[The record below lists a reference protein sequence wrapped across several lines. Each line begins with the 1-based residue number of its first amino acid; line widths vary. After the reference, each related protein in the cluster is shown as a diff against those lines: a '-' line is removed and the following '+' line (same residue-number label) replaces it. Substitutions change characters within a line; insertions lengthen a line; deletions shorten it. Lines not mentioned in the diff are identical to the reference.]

1 MRSKTHFTRLYY
13 PSEVTTPATKPT
25 QARARA
31 RRVIRNYL
39 HHRDADVARE
49 VAAHVLPL
57 VHELADEPAL
67 RVIAECGG
75 GSTDHNRIWVT
86 VGANVERVRTGDVS
100 AIVALTR
107 HHYDL
112 HDREAVVDRVRCLVV
127 RDGPVV

>member
-13 PSEVTTPATKPT
+13 PSEVTTPATKPA

-31 RRVIRNYL
+31 RRGTTNHL

-49 VAAHVLPL
+49 VAAHVLLL

-67 RVIAECGG
+67 RVIAECGV
-75 GSTDHNRIWVT
+75 STDHNRIWVA

-112 HDREAVVDRVRCLVV
+112 HDREAVVDRVRCLVI
-127 RDGPVV
+127 RDVPVV